1 MRQPDGVA
9 ERRPVF
15 SFPEVDMSEIYVVIG
30 APRSGTSLTAGILH
44 ALGVP
49 MFPSVSRAVN
59 GNAGDDWNQGGHFAD
74 ADFYSLVSPRLPG
87 LSLPDPQWQP
97 DGDAIG
103 LIADMIAARAA
114 FPKWGFKG
122 LHAWIGAAV
131 LQQMGHAVRVLNT
144 SRPLADSQAS
154 YLARV
159 GPMYQEAG
167 AAWIADC
174 KNQSDAFYQSFRG
187 PKMTVDFLSVIASP
201 VYHVSLIAASV
212 GVKVTQEALD
222 FVNADWVRFS

>member
-1 MRQPDGVA
+1 
-9 ERRPVF
+9 
-15 SFPEVDMSEIYVVIG
+15 MSEIYVVIG
-30 APRSGTSLTAGILH
+30 SPRSGTSLTAGVLH
-44 ALGVP
+44 AFGVP
-49 MFPSVSRAVN
+49 MFPSTDRAIN
-59 GNAGDDWNQGGHFAD
+59 GNAGDAWNQGGHFAD

-103 LIADMIAARAA
+103 LIADMIAARSA

-131 LQQMGHAVRVLNT
+131 LQQMGHDIRVINT

-159 GPMYQEAG
+159 GTDSEWHGVG
-167 AAWIADC
+167 AEFVESCKTQADE
-174 KNQSDAFYQSFRG
+174 FYQSFTG
-187 PKMTVDFLSVIASP
+187 PKLTTDFLSMVADPVAGVAS
-201 VYHVSLIAASV
+201 LAQFA
-212 GVKVTQEALD
+212 GVESTQKAID
-222 FVNADWVRFS
+222 FVNVEYVRFS